1 MQEQQH
7 YLTPLFEPKS
17 VAVIAGSESEDS
29 VGATI
34 VRNLMDG
41 GFKGK
46 VFVINPRVDEIAG
59 IKTCPTIE
67 DVPHRV
73 ELVIIATRAQTVPA
87 LVESC
92 GHAGVKAVVVIS
104 AGFSETGERGA
115 ALERAVVEA
124 ARRNRIR
131 LVGPN
136 CLGIIRPTLGLNA
149 TFAMGNAQPGSIG
162 LISQSGAVCSAILD
176 WAAPNGVGFSA
187 VVSLGSGSDV
197 DFGEVLDYMVSDP
210 RTENIILY
218 IEGIRHSRR
227 FMSALRA
234 AARVKP
240 VLLVKVGRHPGS
252 SRAVRSHTAASAGAD
267 DVFDAALRRAGVVR
281 LYSMSQLYF
290 AASALFSK
298 FRPRG
303 NRLAIIT
310 NGGGP
315 GIMAADRCADLKIS
329 LAALSEATVTGLS
342 EVLPQ
347 SWSKDNPLDI
357 VGDADPDRYRKT
369 LAATLADD
377 NVDGVLV
384 ILTPQGM
391 SCPTEAAQAVI
402 ELAEDSDK
410 PLVTCWMGED
420 KVKEARALFRTAG
433 IPTFTTPEPAVEMF
447 ANISAF
453 YRNQK
458 LLMQTPTSLAYEN
471 PPHIESARLVI
482 ETALIEGRNVLNE
495 MESKALLAAF
505 RIPIASTV
513 IARSPTE
520 AMVLAEEIGM
530 PVVMKVDSAQIIHK
544 SDSGGVRLNLSNLT
558 AVRAAYQEILE
569 EVKKNRPDA
578 QINGVA
584 IEPMVIKP
592 NGRELM
598 VGVMRDKIFGPI
610 ITFGEGGSRMD
621 GERDRAVALPP
632 LNPYLAADLIRSTRI
647 SRVLGDFRGMP
658 AVNMDALESVLLR
671 VSEMVCELPWI
682 QSLDI
687 NPLIVD
693 ENGAVAVDARITVSD
708 VPVTAARYDHMAIHP
723 YPSHLVHTWYTKD
736 KTPVLIRPIRPEDA
750 TMEQEFVRKLS
761 PESRYFRFMNT
772 LRELTQ
778 AMTARL
784 TQIDY
789 DREMAFVAV
798 TEVEGVEEEVGV
810 CRYAI
815 NPDGESC
822 EFAIVVS
829 DAWAGKGLARKMMT
843 TLIDTARHKGLKYM
857 NGDFLSNNERML
869 KFVASIGFI
878 LSNDPEDNTIKHG
891 VLSLQR

>member
-1 MQEQQH
+1 MQEQH

-17 VAVIAGSESEDS
+17 VAVIGGSESEDS

-34 VRNLMDG
+34 VRNLLEAG
-41 GFKGK
+41 YSGK
-46 VFVINPRVDEIAG
+46 LFAVNPRCDQVG
-59 IKTCPTIE
+59 GLKTYATVE
-67 DVPHRV
+67 DIPHRV
-73 ELVIIATRAQTVPA
+73 DLAVIATRATTVPSI
-87 LVESC
+87 VEGC
-92 GHAGVKAVVVIS
+92 GHAGVKAAVVIS
-104 AGFSETGERGA
+104 SGFSETGERGV
-115 ALERAVVEA
+115 ALERAVVES

-136 CLGIIRPTLGLNA
+136 CLGIIRPSLGLNA
-149 TFAMGNAQPGSIG
+149 TFALGNAQPGSIG
-162 LISQSGAVCSAILD
+162 LISQSGALCSAILD
-176 WAAPNGVGFSA
+176 WAKPNNVGFSA
-187 VVSLGSGSDV
+187 VVSLGGGSDV
-197 DFGEVLDYMVSDP
+197 DFGEILDFMVSDP
-210 RTENIILY
+210 KTENIILY
-218 IEGIRHSRR
+218 IEGIKNARR

-240 VLLVKVGRHPGS
+240 VLLVKVGRNAAG
-252 SRAVRSHTAASAGAD
+252 SRAARTHSAAPNGSD

-315 GIMAADRCADLKIS
+315 GVMAADRCTDLKIP
-329 LAALSEATVTGLS
+329 LAAVSEATLNALN
-342 EVLPQ
+342 EILPAT
-347 SWSKDNPLDI
+347 WSRGNPLDI
-357 VGDADPDRYRKT
+357 VGDADPERYKKT

-384 ILTPQGM
+384 ILTPQAM
-391 SCPTEAAQAVI
+391 TDPTEAAKAVI
-402 ELAEDSDK
+402 EVAEDSDK
-410 PLVTCWMGED
+410 PLVTCWMGEEQ
-420 KVKEARALFRTAG
+420 VKEGRALFRAAG
-433 IPTFTTPEPAVEMF
+433 IPAFTTPEPAVEMF

-458 LLMQTPTSLAYEN
+458 LLMQTPTSLAYEV

-482 ETALIEGRNVLNE
+482 ETALIEGRNALNE

-558 AVRAAYQEILE
+558 AVRSAYQEILD
-569 EVKKNRPDA
+569 EVRKNRPDA

-584 IEPMVIKP
+584 IEPMIIKP

-598 VGVMRDKIFGPI
+598 VGVVRDEVFGPV
-610 ITFGEGGSRMD
+610 ITFGEGGTRM
-621 GERDRAVALPP
+621 EVHRDRAVALPP

-647 SRVLGDFRGMP
+647 SRMLGDFRGMP
-658 AVNMDALESVLLR
+658 AANMDALEAVLLR
-671 VSEMVCELPWI
+671 ISEMVCELPWI
-682 QSLDI
+682 QELDI

-693 ENGAVAVDARITVSD
+693 EHGAVAVDARITVAEVS
-708 VPVTAARYDHMAIHP
+708 VVAARYEHMAIHP
-723 YPSHLVHTWYTKD
+723 YPSHLVTKWFTKD
-736 KTPVLIRPIRPEDA
+736 KVPVVIRPIRPEDA
-750 TMEQEFVRKLS
+750 GMEQEFVRSLS

-778 AMTARL
+778 SMTARL

-789 DREMAFVAV
+789 DREMAFVA
-798 TEVEGVEEEVGV
+798 TVEEGGVEIEVGV
-810 CRYAI
+810 CRYAT
-815 NPDGESC
+815 NPDAESC

-829 DAWAGKGLARKMMT
+829 DAWAGKGLARRLMN
-843 TLIDTARHKGLKYM
+843 TLIETARTKGLKYM

-869 KFVASIGFI
+869 KFVASLGFI
-878 LSNDPEDNTIKHG
+878 LSNDPEDNSVKHG